1 MPTLRWY
8 HQWPTFAGTRLVP
21 CSIYL
26 ISEFDIPILQLK
38 YFYSL
43 LLEIPLF
50 TNYFCLSWCP
60 IKFFEDQYDI
70 YHLLSHILIKLRR
83 NIRVSEQTFRGI
95 GDLYNLFERDIDLNF
110 TLEYRPRNSIQRWN
124 KRSSR
129 QNSWRKTIFI
139 IIDAKHNPQCTSSTR
154 GPYSTNCCVPWKRH
168 LLSTHVMNMSQ
179 WKSQCQGQKEYI
191 IFQKKILQKPE
202 RRWSLGT
209 TTIYIYGARQKNS
222 LL

>member
-1 MPTLRWY
+1 MAHFCRDATSAMLHISDFRIWY
-8 HQWPTFAGTRLVP
+8 AHTTTEILIFLTTRNTSVH
-21 CSIYL
+21 
-26 ISEFDIPILQLK
+26 
-38 YFYSL
+38 
-43 LLEIPLF
+43 
-50 TNYFCLSWCP
+50 NYFCLSRPNW
-60 IKFFEDQYDI
+60 Y
-70 YHLLSHILIKLRR
+70 LSFAEPHSIKLRR

-110 TLEYRPRNSIQRWN
+110 TLEYHHRSSIQRWN

-168 LLSTHVMNMSQ
+168 LLSTHVMNMLQ

-209 TTIYIYGARQKNS
+209 TTIYM
-222 LL
+222 L